1 MLTQGYFLWEEPFS
15 LFLLSR
21 APFFFIFVK
30 SPNQAKIIQ
39 ALHLN
44 IKAEPMT
51 MDPRKGEER
60 FSSQMHFLLFE
71 GLVKLYPDGS
81 IKLAQAESYE
91 ISEDKLNI
99 IFYLKDTVWSDNTPV
114 TAYDFEQSW
123 KDILDPKFPSMQ
135 SKLFSP
141 IKNADAA
148 KQGLIPIDEVG
159 IKAIDAKTLMITLDK
174 STPYLFELLACPSFF
189 PVNIKNDR
197 KHPDWADHAGLNFL
211 CNGPYL
217 LEKWDH
223 ENQIVIVNNP
233 NYRKTQDLRPK
244 KIIFNVVKNDQIT
257 LQMFEKG
264 LIDIIGDSLTSIP
277 LDAVPRLEK
286 KWTISRKPRAS
297 TLFINF
303 NTEKFPFNHPKIR
316 KAFGLAINR
325 QELIGSSGKGV
336 KKNILADYIS
346 IAYQASM
353 SATNLIPPCLK
364 ENRHRSFFKDNDVIQ
379 AKAFL
384 EEAMTELGINREIFD
399 SVVLYYYSRSFG
411 VGELL
416 QTIQQQWLNALG
428 ILIKT
433 EYLDSKTSM
442 DKLIKGDYHMCFMRR
457 DALYND
463 PMSIL
468 ERFKYKDYIANYSN
482 WENQEYIRLLDKSFY
497 EQADARS
504 QILEQAERVLL
515 NVMPVIPLYHE
526 DYIYIINPELK
537 YKIPLSGDRLLLPM
551 SFEDQGL

>member
-1 MLTQGYFLWEEPFS
+1 
-15 LFLLSR
+15 
-21 APFFFIFVK
+21 
-30 SPNQAKIIQ
+30 
-39 ALHLN
+39 
-44 IKAEPMT
+44 
-51 MDPRKGEER
+51 MDPRKGGEQY
-60 FSSQMHFLLFE
+60 SSQMHFLFFE

-81 IKLAQAESYE
+81 TKLAQAESYE
-91 ISEDKLNI
+91 MSEDNLKI
-99 IFYLKDTVWSDNTPV
+99 TFRLKDTTWSDNTPV

-148 KQGLIPIDEVG
+148 KQGLVPIDEVG

-174 STPYLFELLACPSFF
+174 PTPYLFELLACSPFF

-197 KHPDWADHAGLNFL
+197 KHSDWADRAGPNFL

-217 LEKWDH
+217 LDKWDH
-223 ENQIVIVNNP
+223 ENQIIAINNP
-233 NYRKTQDLRPK
+233 NYRKTQDLHPG

-264 LIDIIGDSLTSIP
+264 LIDVIGDSLTSIP
-277 LDAVPRLEK
+277 LEAVPNLEK

-297 TLFINF
+297 TLLINL
-303 NTEKFPFNHPKIR
+303 NTEKFPFNHPKVR
-316 KAFGLAINR
+316 RAFGLAVNR
-325 QELIGSSGKGV
+325 QELIGSSGRGV
-336 KKNILADYIS
+336 KKSILADYIS
-346 IAYQASM
+346 TAYQTSM

-379 AKAFL
+379 AKALL
-384 EEAMTELGINREIFD
+384 EEAMNELGVTREVFD

-411 VGELL
+411 VSELV
-416 QTIQQQWLNALG
+416 QTIQQQWLNTLG

-433 EYLDSKTSM
+433 EYLDSKTGI
-442 DKLIKGDYHMCFMRR
+442 DKLITGDYHMCFMRR

-463 PMSIL
+463 SMSVL
-468 ERFKYKDYIANYSN
+468 ERFKYKDYIENYSN

-497 EQADARS
+497 EQSDARS
-504 QILEQAERVLL
+504 QVLEQAERVLL
-515 NVMPVIPLYHE
+515 NDMPVIPLYHE
-526 DYIYIINPELK
+526 DYIYIINPNLK
-537 YKIPLSGDRLLLPM
+537 
-551 SFEDQGL
+551 